1 MLSIEINNPDLSCSS
16 HKISGL
22 KNHETGTTDT
32 VTLEQ
37 QDHTDLLKSGHT
49 DNDNH
54 HHLPTFSLRDYV
66 FTARRK
72 GIEKSWPFPQEYLDI
87 CLKHGVRD
95 PLPPFEPPD
104 SVRNLC
110 LRNQNL
116 IEVNSL
122 KKDEENV
129 NLDGESLHRKFK
141 SCERH
146 HQSVLSLSD
155 QTRTLLQEPKKLTS
169 GPTGK
174 DLSPGL
180 HEIGEEIVPTI
191 ITNTLSKKE
200 RLSASRV
207 AAYSREVATTSSKAS
222 KEHQVPVASK
232 KSRNTIEP
240 TSRKCK
246 VVEKSGVVS
255 YPNRIEDIVSNTAI
269 ISEPMASKVCPV
281 CKTFLSTS
289 NTTLN
294 AHIDQCL
301 AVGSTSSKLDVN
313 FTLSKHKIKLVKK
326 RLMVDIYKTAQRST
340 LEDLDRRNGSN
351 WAVESR
357 TPTPDAEVYTEG
369 KRRRLSQTYPEDI
382 GDESAVYLDSNGRKI
397 LILSKLDEVPVPRSG
412 EDSKAKRPTNE
423 SKEKIM
429 GLIGKFKCVGS
440 KDGKHLKF
448 KPQNKKICS
457 LKLGRTEPI
466 CGTGDEEDGLNV
478 NFEEDSM
485 PELPKSRD
493 SYGELRQWVCS
504 KRTGLSTKFDGKD
517 ASRGLRYTSLTRNPL
532 VENIQSNLSS
542 SPEKIL
548 QNPHNSLENPIPTPR
563 FDKEVAGS
571 PKATENRLNCLDE
584 GITSSAHVG
593 CTLELSRT
601 SKNPVTSP
609 RSKRVEVQSVAI
621 AENSGSLSKGKAV
634 NPSDS
639 CNRVSPKCK
648 LLSTTTKNVLSVE
661 PSFSKS
667 KPYEGEKSCIL
678 KKSCMHRSTMKT
690 RKQVKTVWSDVNGQN
705 SRMDDSSKNNCRS
718 LDQIRGGH
726 ESNRP
731 NKFAR
736 SKTMDLCN
744 SDVAVSQQES
754 EKKSGRKRTKVLGG
768 LESEPKAS
776 TLSSQVGVYFSTSFS
791 PEKLNDIYAA
801 EEVSFSGEDANMEP
815 RPPNA
820 RSNCYQSCGSEAWRV
835 CSEQTVCDGQ
845 QELRYSRNVI
855 DVIQRNC
862 MAPNVEFYKVD
873 GGNSFTENEHTECGS
888 EQISIPGPPGFFL
901 PSPGEDI
908 NSDVHVVSSSLTS
921 NRLPSSQDRSV
932 LLDRDSSGSPV
943 SATSTISHLHT
954 HTTSDSDCAKPNSVV
969 RSSAVL
975 EKLVSNV
982 PSNGNSTST
991 KPLMIRDINPFS
1003 CAPNMVNAERTNLGM
1018 LSRKDTKKSMVAESL
1033 KFSDDQS
1040 PCCCSKKER
1049 IPWDDSITYHAPL
1062 PRQHHMGPSVFP
1074 SVGSQINYN
1083 PKSRPELG
1091 FASSSSC
1098 SSLKFNENAHP
1109 MLDSFKDSVSSR
1121 TYSDAALKFPSHH
1134 EFGFTNSSSPSH
1146 HHTQS
1151 PSNPVL
1157 RLMGKNLVVVNKEDD
1172 SSSQLKTTAPDSN
1185 YSTQRGYSTGNMIT
1199 TDEDFSSLYHMTS
1212 NGSVIFNK
1220 CRRDEAMNH
1229 VDVNLSESLGN
1240 CSRSSHRNSQSPAE
1254 NHYVNNN
1261 YVGGLTGPFL
1271 PCHGP
1276 KDVMDHLQSSN
1287 PQKNF
1292 VDRPNSHFSYND
1304 ERGTAAPQHNLN
1316 SAYVAT
1322 SFNHEVI
1329 VIDDSPENE
1338 DANLG
1343 REFTGESR
1351 KQYSPSAMG
1360 IRNLQD
1366 PSLRQVN
1373 PLYPYQSVNPFSPR
1387 EASVGTY
1394 PMLWAA
1400 GAMDNPAKPQVENSN
1415 SRGSGG
1421 GLHCS
1426 LGPVFCRPV
1435 L

>member
-1 MLSIEINNPDLSCSS
+1 MLSIENNNPDLSCSS

-22 KNHETGTTDT
+22 KNHERGTTDT

-37 QDHTDLLKSGHT
+37 QQQDHTDLSQSGLT
-49 DNDNH
+49 DYDNH

-72 GIEKSWPFPQEYLDI
+72 GIEKSWPFPQQYLDI

-110 LRNQNL
+110 LRNQSL
-116 IEVNSL
+116 VEVNSL
-122 KKDEENV
+122 RKDEENV
-129 NLDGESLHRKFK
+129 ILDEESLHKKFK
-141 SCERH
+141 SCERN
-146 HQSVLSLSD
+146 HQSVLRFSD

-174 DLSPGL
+174 DLCPGL
-180 HEIGEEIVPTI
+180 HEIDEETVPTI
-191 ITNTLSKKE
+191 ITNPLSKKE
-200 RLSASRV
+200 RLSVSRL
-207 AAYSREVATTSSKAS
+207 AACSREVATTSSKAS

-232 KSRNTIEP
+232 KSRKVIEP
-240 TSRKCK
+240 TSKKCK

-255 YPNRIEDIVSNTAI
+255 NPSRTEDTVSNTAI
-269 ISEPMASKVCPV
+269 ISESMASKVCPV

-313 FTLSKHKIKLVKK
+313 ITPSKHKIKLVKK
-326 RLMVDIYKTAQRST
+326 RLMVDIYKTAIRST
-340 LEDLDRRNGSN
+340 LEVLDRRNGSN
-351 WAVESR
+351 WAVESK
-357 TPTPDAEVYTEG
+357 TPTPDAEVCTEG

-412 EDSKAKRPTNE
+412 EDSKGKRPLNE
-423 SKEKIM
+423 SKEKNM
-429 GLIGKFKCVGS
+429 GLVGKVKCVGS

-448 KPQNKKICS
+448 KPQNKKTCS
-457 LKLGRTEPI
+457 LSRTELI
-466 CGTGDEEDGLNV
+466 RGTGDEKDGMNV
-478 NFEEDSM
+478 NFEEDPM
-485 PELPKSRD
+485 PELPKARD
-493 SYGELRQWVCS
+493 SSVVELKQWVCS
-504 KRTGLSTKFDGKD
+504 KRTGLSTKLDGKD
-517 ASRGLRYTSLTRNPL
+517 ACRGLRYISLTRNPL
-532 VENIQSNLSS
+532 VENIQSNVSN
-542 SPEKIL
+542 SPEEIL
-548 QNPHNSLENPIPTPR
+548 QNPPTPK

-571 PKATENRLNCLDE
+571 PKATVNRFNCLNE
-584 GITSSAHVG
+584 GITSYTHG
-593 CTLELSRT
+593 CTLKLSRT
-601 SKNPVTSP
+601 SKNLVTSP

-621 AENSGSLSKGKAV
+621 AETSASLPKRKAV
-634 NPSDS
+634 YP
-639 CNRVSPKCK
+639 
-648 LLSTTTKNVLSVE
+648 SVE

-667 KPYEGEKSCIL
+667 KPYEGEKSCIW
-678 KKSCMHRSTMKT
+678 KKSRMHRSTTKT
-690 RKQVKTVWSDVNGQN
+690 REQVKTVWSDVNGQY
-705 SRMDDSSKNNCRS
+705 SRMDDSSENNRRS

-736 SKTMDLCN
+736 SEEIDMCI

-754 EKKSGRKRTKVLGG
+754 EKSGRKKTKVLGG
-768 LESEPKAS
+768 LESEPKAP
-776 TLSSQVGVYFSTSFS
+776 TVSSHVEVHFRTGFF
-791 PEKLNDIYAA
+791 PEKLNDMEFAA
-801 EEVSFSGEDANMEP
+801 EETSFSGKDATMEHL
-815 RPPNA
+815 PPNA
-820 RSNCYQSCGSEAWRV
+820 RSNCYQSCGSEAWGLS
-835 CSEQTVCDGQ
+835 SEQTVCDGQ
-845 QELRYSRNVI
+845 QGLSYSRNVI
-855 DVIQRNC
+855 DVTQRTY
-862 MAPNVEFYKVD
+862 MAPNVDFYKVD
-873 GGNSFTENEHTECGS
+873 RGNSFVENEHTECGS

-908 NSDVHVVSSSLTS
+908 NSDVHVDSSSLTS

-954 HTTSDSDCAKPNSVV
+954 HTISDSDCAEPNPVV
-969 RSSAVL
+969 GSPSVL
-975 EKLVSNV
+975 EKLVNNLS
-982 PSNGNSTST
+982 SNGNNT
-991 KPLMIRDINPFS
+991 KPPMIRDVNPFS
-1003 CAPNMVNAERTNLGM
+1003 CSPNMVNAQRNLGM

-1049 IPWDDSITYHAPL
+1049 IPWDDSITYQAPL
-1062 PRQHHMGPSVFP
+1062 PRQHHMGPSVSP
-1074 SVGSQINYN
+1074 SVGSQMNYN

-1091 FASSSSC
+1091 FASYSNCSSS
-1098 SSLKFNENAHP
+1098 KFNENTHP
-1109 MLDSFKDSVSSR
+1109 MLDSYRDSVSLR
-1121 TYSDAALKFPSHH
+1121 TYRDAASKFPSHH
-1134 EFGFTNSSSPSH
+1134 EFSFTNSSSQSH

-1157 RLMGKNLVVVNKEDD
+1157 RLMGKNLMVVSKEDD

-1185 YSTQRGYSTGNMIT
+1185 YSTQRGFPTGNMTT
-1199 TDEDFSSLYHMTS
+1199 TDEDFSSFYHMTS

-1220 CRRDEAMNH
+1220 CRRDEAMDR
-1229 VDVNLSESLGN
+1229 VDVNLCES
-1240 CSRSSHRNSQSPAE
+1240 SRNRSHSSHRNSQPLAE
-1254 NHYVNNN
+1254 NHYVNNH
-1261 YVGGLTGPFL
+1261 YVGGLTGSFL
-1271 PCHGP
+1271 PHQSP
-1276 KDVMDHLQSSN
+1276 KGVMDHTQSSN
-1287 PQKNF
+1287 LQKNF
-1292 VDRPNSHFSYND
+1292 VGRSNSHFRYND

-1322 SFNHEVI
+1322 SFNRDVI
-1329 VIDDSPENE
+1329 VIDDSPDNE
-1338 DANLG
+1338 DAKLG

-1351 KQYSPSAMG
+1351 QQYSPAAMG
-1360 IRNLQD
+1360 IPNQD
-1366 PSLRQVN
+1366 PNSRQGN
-1373 PLYPYQSVNPFSPR
+1373 PLYRYQSVNHFSPR

-1415 SRGSGG
+1415 SRGSGV
-1421 GLHCS
+1421 GLHSS
-1426 LGPVFCRPV
+1426 LGPVFGH
-1435 L
+1435 